1 MQGLE
6 VAVRLI
12 LILVFAVA
20 GVAKLLDR
28 EGSRQ
33 ALLGF
38 GVTPVAAGALGTL
51 LPGAELATALLLLV
65 ARTAWLGAA
74 PALALLLLF
83 MAGIGYNLARGR
95 RPSCRCFGQ
104 LQATPVGA
112 TTLIRNAALALGAAL
127 LWWQGRVA
135 PSLFGWFEALS
146 GGERVAVC
154 AGACGALLILI
165 QTALLYQVLR
175 QQGRMQLRLEALGE
189 RLGLTGQPVA
199 SAPAIGLASGSAA
212 PGFRLPALRG
222 GEVALTDL
230 LKPGKPLL
238 LLFTNP
244 HCGPC
249 QALMPEVFGWQRD
262 HGARLSIALI
272 SEGSAGDNR
281 DKSAAFGSLA
291 LLLQQ
296 QREVADA
303 YQAGGTPA
311 AVLIQPDGRIGSAL
325 AQGAVAIRALVARQL
340 APPARPSSTAA
351 PATKPGDPAPAL
363 ILNDMEGQAV
373 RLNELTGRDTLLLL
387 WNPSCGY
394 CQQMLPDLQGWASA
408 PPPGAPQLV
417 VVSSGSAQEARAMQL
432 RARVLLDPNHQVGPA
447 IGAHGTPMA
456 VLLDQSA
463 RVASEVAAGAQAVF
477 ALARTRAANPGQLAL
492 AEK

>member
-1 MQGLE
+1 MQSLE
-6 VAVRLI
+6 VAIRLV

-28 EGSRQ
+28 EDSRQ

-38 GVTPVAAGALGTL
+38 GVAPAAAGALGTL
-51 LPGAELATALLLLV
+51 LPVAELATALLLLG
-65 ARTAWLGAA
+65 ARTAWQGAA
-74 PALALLLLF
+74 AALVLLLLF

-104 LQATPVGA
+104 LQATPVGS
-112 TTLIRNAALALGAAL
+112 TTLIRNAALASGAAL
-127 LWWQGRVA
+127 LLWQGHAV
-135 PSLFGWFEALS
+135 PSLFGWFDALS
-146 GGERVAVC
+146 GGERVAVF
-154 AGACGALLILI
+154 AGAFGAALVLI

-175 QQGRMQLRLEALGE
+175 QQGRMQLRLEAIGE
-189 RLGLTGQPVA
+189 RLGVASPLVA
-199 SAPAIGLASGSAA
+199 SAPAIGLAPGSSA
-212 PGFRLPALRG
+212 PGFRLPDLRG
-222 GEVALTDL
+222 TEVALTDL
-230 LKPGKPLL
+230 LNPGKPLL

-249 QALMPEVFGWQRD
+249 QALMPELLGWQLD
-262 HGARLSIALI
+262 YASRLSIVLI
-272 SEGSAGDNR
+272 SEGSTEDNR
-281 DKSAAFGSLA
+281 EKSAAFGSLA

-311 AVLIQPDGRIGSAL
+311 AVLLQADGRVGSSL

-340 APPARPSSTAA
+340 GQPSRPLSGAA
-351 PATKPGDPAPAL
+351 PAPKPGDPAPAL
-363 ILNDMEGQAV
+363 TLNDVEGQAV
-373 RLNELTGRDTLLLL
+373 RLNELTGRDTLLLF

-432 RARVLLDPNHQVGPA
+432 QARVLLDPNHQAGPA

-456 VLLDQSA
+456 VLLDRSA

-477 ALARTRAANPGQLAL
+477 ALARAQAVR
-492 AEK
+492 

>member
-6 VAVRLI
+6 VAVRLV

-33 ALLGF
+33 TLLGF
-38 GVTPVAAGALGTL
+38 GVAPAAAGALGTL
-51 LPGAELATALLLLV
+51 LPVGEVATALLLLA
-65 ARTAWLGAA
+65 ARTAWQGAA
-74 PALALLLLF
+74 AALALLLLF

-112 TTLIRNAALALGAAL
+112 TTLVRNAALALGAAL
-127 LWWQGRVA
+127 LLWQGRAV
-135 PSLFGWFEALS
+135 PSLFGWLIALS
-146 GGERVAVC
+146 GGERVAVL
-154 AGACGALLILI
+154 AGAFGALLVLM

-189 RLGLTGQPVA
+189 RLGVAAQAVA
-199 SAPAIGLASGSAA
+199 SAPALGLAPGSAA
-212 PGFRLPALRG
+212 PGFRLPDLRG
-222 GEVALTDL
+222 TEVALNDL

-249 QALMPEVFGWQRD
+249 LALVPELLGWQRD
-262 HGARLSIALI
+262 YASRLSIALI
-272 SEGSAGDNR
+272 SEGSPEDNR
-281 DKSAAFGSLA
+281 EKSAASGSLV
-291 LLLQQ
+291 LLQQ

-311 AVLIQPDGRIGSAL
+311 GVLIQADGRVASSL

-340 APPARPSSTAA
+340 GQQSPARRGAA
-351 PATKPGDPAPAL
+351 ATPRPGDPAPAL
-363 ILNDMEGQAV
+363 TLNDMEGETV
-373 RLNELTGRDTLLLL
+373 RLNELTGRDTLLLF

-394 CQQMLPDLQGWASA
+394 CQQMLPELQGWVSA
-408 PPPGAPQLV
+408 PPPGAPDLV
-417 VVSSGSAQEARAMQL
+417 VVSTGSAQEARAMQL
-432 RARVLLDPNHQVGPA
+432 RARVLLDPNHEAGPA

-456 VLLDQSA
+456 VLLDKSA
-463 RVASEVAAGAQAVF
+463 RVASDVAAGAQAVF
-477 ALARTRAANPGQLAL
+477 ALARAQATSAG
-492 AEK
+492 